1 MSSFGFNSDLIFSIS
16 LVAGSLFLALVLELI
31 GDFVFKSG
39 KNKNATLHYRVA
51 YNLKGPLVIFFIIS
65 GLLWSISLLDFV
77 VGDFVLEGSD
87 RKWLKSTLMTT
98 WGVLVIVIL
107 TISISR
113 TTSVFLDW
121 YSRKVLKKTTTELD
135 DKLIPP
141 LKRV

>member
-65 GLLWSISLLDFV
+65 GLLWSVSLLDFV

-113 TTSVFLDW
+113 ITSVFLDL
-121 YSRKVLKKTTTELD
+121 YSR
-135 DKLIPP
+135 
-141 LKRV
+141 